1 MKPIDS
7 SFEYYYDGDDDDD
20 DDVLLLS
27 GGIQQF
33 SCVQYLRYKAHVTI
47 I

>member
-20 DDVLLLS
+20 DVLLS
-27 GGIQQF
+27 GGVQQF
-33 SCVQYLRYKAHVTI
+33 SCSVRYKAHVI
-47 I
+47 II

>member
-7 SFEYYYDGDDDDD
+7 SFEYYYDSVDDD

-33 SCVQYLRYKAHVTI
+33 SCSVPTLQGTR
-47 I
+47 

>member
-7 SFEYYYDGDDDDD
+7 SFEYYDGDDDDD
-20 DDVLLLS
+20 DVLLS

-33 SCVQYLRYKAHVTI
+33 SCSVPTLQGTR
-47 I
+47 